1 MIWKSAWYYRCRMI
15 DVVEALANTRAVL
28 KELKESRSALKII
41 MKKVLIKPVSELE
54 NVLERQKS

>member
-1 MIWKSAWYYRCRMI
+1 MI